1 MMGRMTCARA
11 FEYVVHPLG
20 SSLSSHSL
28 CSCAPTAVHNILITG
43 GDRLDTNRAIF
54 AERASGRQNVIGA
67 LLPGILLLLG
77 ILWWKHSSGA
87 VRGRLP
93 GYTASGIVLYWKR
106 CASGVQVPSP
116 GQILSSP
123 PSPSNYLVRP

>member
-87 VRGRLP
+87 VRGKSR
-93 GYTASGIVLYWKR
+93 GICRVGDSALLEALR
-106 CASGVQVPSP
+106 QRRTSTIARTDPFESTISE
-116 GQILSSP
+116 
-123 PSPSNYLVRP
+123 